1 MTLIEGI
8 TQLGLLAESVEMT
21 LLEWFRLDLYDLL
34 FVATAVVF
42 NIQVMG
48 IYVAGKQQRIDI
60 VRRLGTAVISLALPI
75 GIVLLNDLINGAAR
89 WILFGLVLILIY
101 LLVEL
106 LADFIFKIDFR
117 SKPVLHIPYI
127 ILFYLAEIA
136 FIRIAFS
143 ISTVAGYLVSVSFW
157 LLLACLLYAF
167 WPGRRIDVLR
177 GKQ

>member
-8 TQLGLLAESVEMT
+8 TQLGLLAESLEMT
-21 LLEWFRLDLYDLL
+21 LFEWFRLDLLDLL

-48 IYVAGKQQRIDI
+48 IYVAGKQKRFDI
-60 VRRLGTAVISLALPI
+60 VHTLGIAVIALALPI
-75 GIVLLNDLINGAAR
+75 GIVFLNDLINGAAR
-89 WILFGLVLILIY
+89 WILYGLALILVY

-106 LADFIFKIDFR
+106 LADLVLKIEFR
-117 SKPVLHIPYI
+117 NKPVLHIPYI
-127 ILFYLAEIA
+127 ILFYMAEIA

-143 ISTVAGYLVSVSFW
+143 ISAVAGYLVSVSFW

-167 WPGRRIDVLR
+167 WPSREKGLLR
-177 GKQ
+177 GK